1 MRGLTQRK
9 YGGER
14 KRRRSY
20 AEVAEG
26 IPKLFGKGLNQCLC
40 GLQGINGWE
49 GAWGLVVCVFAAWLG
64 AEAYGGERKRRRSYA
79 EVAKVIP
86 KLFGKGLNQCLCGLQ
101 GINGWEGAWGL
112 VVCVFAALLG
122 AQAYGGER
130 KRRRSYAEVAEE
142 IPKYLKS
149 LANSI
154 RPLSPRQARNPSF
167 PRRRESTAALLM
179 TMDYRPAPLRGKL
192 GQVDLSRAFLRGA
205 ALWAVGCQGKG
216 IRQKTVARL
225 LAVLAQ
231 WRGRVRAVASSSGS
245 WRGRAGVVCG

>member
-1 MRGLTQRK
+1 MSGFVGMRGLTQRK

-49 GAWGLVVCVFAAWLG
+49 GAWGLVVCVFAA
-64 AEAYGGERKRRRSYA
+64 
-79 EVAKVIP
+79 
-86 KLFGKGLNQCLCGLQ
+86 
-101 GINGWEGAWGL
+101 
-112 VVCVFAALLG
+112 LLG

-130 KRRRSYAEVAEE
+130 TRRRSYAEVAEE

-167 PRRRESTAALLM
+167 PRRRESMAALFMPL
-179 TMDYRPAPLRGKL
+179 DSRLRGND
-192 GQVDLSRAFLRGA
+192 GFWGLRSCIKNKSA
-205 ALWAVGCQGKG
+205 P
-216 IRQKTVARL
+216 R
-225 LAVLAQ
+225 
-231 WRGRVRAVASSSGS
+231 
-245 WRGRAGVVCG
+245 

>member
-1 MRGLTQRK
+1 MAGKAHWGCLSVFLRLCFVWAQR
-9 YGGER
+9 E
-14 KRRRSY
+14 
-20 AEVAEG
+20 
-26 IPKLFGKGLNQCLC
+26 
-40 GLQGINGWE
+40 
-49 GAWGLVVCVFAAWLG
+49 
-64 AEAYGGERKRRRSYA
+64 
-79 EVAKVIP
+79 
-86 KLFGKGLNQCLCGLQ
+86 
-101 GINGWEGAWGL
+101 
-112 VVCVFAALLG
+112 
-122 AQAYGGER
+122 YGGER

-179 TMDYRPAPLRGKL
+179 TMDCRPAPLRGKL

-225 LAVLAQ
+225 LAALAQ
-231 WRGRVRAVASSSGS
+231 WRGRVRVVASSSGS